1 LFADQEPTTVEPGT
15 VSEDI
20 PKSPSWTPSYSTSA
34 QGPGLRSES
43 ETVLADDSEPS
54 DDVPTTIRDT
64 ESVPAPAEPVA
75 AAEVSEPTTIEDDE
89 TPETPTVDPP
99 SEEPSDVFDPSL
111 GQARLAQPE
120 EVEADRSKSEWTPS
134 YAVTTLPGSGSSPR
148 VDSKPELDEA
158 PTVETEVEV
167 PPVEKIE
174 AAETPEIVTPAD
186 EEPAEPAATTET
198 PWAQSYSVISQPG
211 SPRVSPKAEPEELEP
226 QPIEPVQDTSAIV
239 PVVELANV
247 PETVVTPAVE
257 REDEHTAE
265 PVPEEES
272 KPVWTQSYS
281 VTSQPGSPR
290 ISPKQVPEEISET
303 EEAKPSWTQS
313 YSVTSQPGSPRV
325 LPKDDLPEPTVE
337 SVAVADEPILVV
349 VTPPVEEAPP
359 APVEAEVP
367 ERPKS
372 PRTPSYSAATLEG
385 QTEQA
390 PPEDAEPEPEVVS
403 IPKTLVEEAPEPK
416 PETDAPVTDAPLP
429 EAPAIGQE
437 QEKLPELSWTPSYS
451 VTTLS
456 GSARDEEHKPDSDVG
471 KPTADVEVPVPEP
484 VGVMKATEEQP
495 KENGT
500 TSDVFEA
507 HEAVVQL
514 AVHDGPQVGVKT
526 PEPAPSQ
533 LDLVSL
539 GCFCLTIRSIPDSNV
554 QLKAGC

>member
-1 LFADQEPTTVEPGT
+1 LFADQEPTTVELAA

-20 PKSPSWTPSYSTSA
+20 PKSPSWTPSYSTSV

-43 ETVLADDSEPS
+43 ETILADDSEPS
-54 DDVPTTIRDT
+54 DNVPTTIQDT
-64 ESVPAPAEPVA
+64 EPVTAPAEPAA
-75 AAEVSEPTTIEDDE
+75 AAEISEPTTIEDDE
-89 TPETPTVDPP
+89 TPATPTVDAP

-120 EVEADRSKSEWTPS
+120 EVEADRPKSEWTPS

-158 PTVETEVEV
+158 RTVETEVEV
-167 PPVEKIE
+167 PPAEKIE

-186 EEPAEPAATTET
+186 EEPTEPTATTET

-211 SPRVSPKAEPEELEP
+211 SPRVSPKAGPEELEP
-226 QPIEPVQDTSAIV
+226 QPVEPVQETSATV
-239 PVVELANV
+239 PVVELADV
-247 PETVVTPAVE
+247 PKTVVTPAVE
-257 REDEHTAE
+257 REDENIAE
-265 PVPEEES
+265 PVLEEES
-272 KPVWTQSYS
+272 KPTWTQSYS
-281 VTSQPGSPR
+281 VISQPGSPR
-290 ISPKQVPEEISET
+290 ISPKQVPEEIPEV

-313 YSVTSQPGSPRV
+313 YSVTSQPGSPRI
-325 LPKDDLPEPTVE
+325 LPKDNLPEPTIEPV
-337 SVAVADEPILVV
+337 VDADEPILVV

-367 ERPKS
+367 ERPES
-372 PRTPSYSAATLEG
+372 PWTPSHSAATLEG
-385 QTEQA
+385 QAEQA

-416 PETDAPVTDAPLP
+416 PETDAPVTDTPLP

-437 QEKLPELSWTPSYS
+437 QEKLPESSWTPSYS

-456 GSARDEEHKPDSDVG
+456 GSARAEEPEPGSDVG
-471 KPTADVEVPVPEP
+471 KPTVDVGVPVPEP
-484 VGVMKATEEQP
+484 VGVMRAAEDQP

-507 HEAVVQL
+507 HEAVAQL

-526 PEPAPSQ
+526 PELAPPQ

-539 GCFCLTIRSIPDSNV
+539 GCFCPTIRSILTVMFN
-554 QLKAGC
+554 